1 MSLRPSEPGAKKAEM
16 NPIKRY
22 YEKGGRK
29 RAIDAMCASCMG
41 CTSVEQGNGQEDHLE
56 QGFRNKIKHCTS
68 PACSLFDFRP
78 YQDKKE
84 HQNRLAVIHLNKTT
98 TESST

>member
-1 MSLRPSEPGAKKAEM
+1 MSPRKSEAGASKREM
-16 NPIKRY
+16 TPIKRY
-22 YEKGGRK
+22 YAKHTRET
-29 RAIDAMCASCMG
+29 AIHAKCTECMG
-41 CTSVEQGNGQEDHLE
+41 CTSVEQRNGQEDHLE
-56 QGFRNKIKHCTS
+56 KGFRHEIRHCTS

-98 TESST
+98 TEGST